1 MKQARHLLCAVA
13 LGLTMG
19 AAMASDKDAPADL
32 STATVADRV
41 ESAVVGAVDAT
52 REGIHTGATAAV
64 RGAERGVQAA
74 GHGIET
80 GARAVGRFVQRV
92 GQKIQDIAS

>member
-1 MKQARHLLCAVA
+1 MKHTRTLLSA
-13 LGLTMG
+13 LALSLAMG
-19 AAMASDKDAPADL
+19 SALATDRDAPADL
-32 STATVADRV
+32 STATVADKV